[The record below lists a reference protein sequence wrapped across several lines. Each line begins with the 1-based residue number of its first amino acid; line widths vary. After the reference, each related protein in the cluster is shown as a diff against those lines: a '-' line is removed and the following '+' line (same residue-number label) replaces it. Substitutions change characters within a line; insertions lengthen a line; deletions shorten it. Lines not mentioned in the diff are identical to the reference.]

1 MKIIAHS
8 YIHPKGAYLNGQK
21 KVDTSSAEQ
30 DYLKHIYTSMSMDY
44 PKFYKMDHLSKMS
57 VLATE
62 MLCDHFPA
70 KPEVEDDLQL
80 IFANTSSSKVTDL
93 KYIDSYL
100 SGSNPS
106 PSLFVYTLPNIL
118 AGELSIRYKW
128 YGEAAFFI
136 QDSFNSNFF
145 LEQAEFAMHRGNA
158 YCLCGWV
165 ESNTNGSEECFLFL
179 LGKGKENNLSDTLI
193 NTLKLYRNE

>member
-21 KVDTSSAEQ
+21 QMDTSSVEQ
-30 DYLKHIYTSMSMDY
+30 DYLKHIYTSISMDY
-44 PKFYKMDHLSKMS
+44 PKFYKMDNLSKIS
-57 VLATE
+57 VLATD
-62 MLCDHFPA
+62 MLHDYFPA
-70 KPEVEDDLQL
+70 KAEVEDDLQL

-93 KYIDSYL
+93 KFIDSYL

-136 QDSFNSNFF
+136 QESFDSNFF
-145 LEQAEFAMHRGNA
+145 IQQAEFAMQRGNT

-165 ESNTNGSEECFLFL
+165 ESNTNGSEEGFLFL
-179 LGKGKENNLSDTLI
+179 LGKGKENNLSDILMNI
-193 NTLKLYRNE
+193 LKLYRNE